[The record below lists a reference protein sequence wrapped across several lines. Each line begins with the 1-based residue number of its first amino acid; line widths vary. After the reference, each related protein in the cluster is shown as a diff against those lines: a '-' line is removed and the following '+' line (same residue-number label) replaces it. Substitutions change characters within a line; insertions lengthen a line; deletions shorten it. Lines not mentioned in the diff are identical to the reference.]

1 MHGCCSSRSCG
12 CAPGLTHN
20 PACFTTIAL
29 ELGYE
34 FTVKA
39 SVADVFGVLAD
50 VPTSASFYPGVDQL
64 VDLGGNAYRW
74 EMEKIGLPHL
84 TLQTIYASRYTSNKA
99 KGTVSWTLC
108 RVKAMPAYPGAEDHH
123 RQTRHACGAGC
134 AGRARPAL
142 PAMMKPCAAP
152 AGTGRVRA
160 PDRALHRQP
169 DHTVCGEV

>member
-1 MHGCCSSRSCG
+1 M
-12 CAPGLTHN
+12 L
-20 PACFTTIAL
+20 TTIAL

-84 TLQTIYASRYTSNKA
+84 TLQTVYASRYTSNKA
-99 KGTVSWTLC
+99 KGIVSWTPVQGEGNA
-108 RVKAMPAYPGAEDHH
+108 RVTGSWKISAAKPGTHVVLAVQAELDL
-123 RQTRHACGAGC
+123 
-134 AGRARPAL
+134 PL
-142 PAMMKPCAAP
+142 PAMMKP
-152 AGTGRVRA
+152 V
-160 PDRALHRQP
+160 LHPLVEAEFERLTERYI
-169 DHTVCGEV
+169 DNLIERFGGEV